1 MSSGGPNR
9 PNRPIRPRQGPGG
22 RKRRVVIDS
31 GSQRPGDRRSQG
43 RPREDRAAKPAT
55 PVVPTGPVTVQSGV
69 SIKDLSQALG
79 IPVPKI
85 ITILMGLGVAKTVTQ
100 SLTDEEVELI
110 ASEVEREV
118 TIKHASDDDEEPEEF
133 EDAPE
138 DLLARPPAP

>member
-1 MSSGGPNR
+1 MTEPVRTCVGC
-9 PNRPIRPRQGPGG
+9 G
-22 RKRRVVIDS
+22 RKAPQSELLRFTAQA
-31 GSQRPGDRRSQG
+31 GALTPG
-43 RPREDRAAKPAT
+43 RPREDRAQKPAT

-69 SIKDLSQALG
+69 SVKDLSQALG

-118 TIKHASDDDEEPEEF
+118 TIKHASD
-133 EDAPE
+133 
-138 DLLARPPAP
+138 